1 MGGEAE
7 SALKRTSTIS
17 NASFIPA
24 NNSLSTGPNY
34 SILENKKIEQ
44 EINKHK

>member
-7 SALKRTSTIS
+7 SALKKTSSIS
-17 NASFIPA
+17 YIAA
-24 NNSLSTGPNY
+24 NNSKLNDKPNY